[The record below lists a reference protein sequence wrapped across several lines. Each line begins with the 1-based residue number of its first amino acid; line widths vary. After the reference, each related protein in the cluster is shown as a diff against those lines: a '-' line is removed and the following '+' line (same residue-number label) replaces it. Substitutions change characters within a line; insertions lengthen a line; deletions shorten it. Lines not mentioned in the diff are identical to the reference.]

1 MKYNNTT
8 VDKIAKYLRL
18 EITYC
23 NLNSSQHLKEFDI
36 AKKFNVSRVPV
47 REAFRI
53 LQSEGYL
60 DVIPNRG
67 SFVRKISREHILE
80 TALVYKLLAPVVL
93 EAAIPKYKDRT
104 YKKAN
109 RILNQVEKCKD
120 LNKVGYLLW
129 DFGKTIYGPSKM
141 KFILNIFDDIYMHNI
156 RLLNE
161 AFEIGQHKH
170 YDISNHRKFLEICKT
185 SKKDE
190 AIEHWKDY
198 LNKIEQIILKGSV
211 K

>member
-1 MKYNNTT
+1 MKNNNTT

-23 NLNSSQHLKEFDI
+23 NLKPSQHLKESQI

-67 SFVRKISREHILE
+67 SFVKKISREHILE
-80 TALVYKLLAPVVL
+80 TGLVYKLLAPGVL
-93 EAAIPKYKDRT
+93 DAAIPKYKDTT

-109 RILNQVEKCKD
+109 EILNQVEKCND
-120 LNKVGYLLW
+120 LNKAGYLLW
-129 DFGKTIYGPSKM
+129 DFAKTIYRPSRM
-141 KFILNIFDDIYMHNI
+141 KFILDIFDDIYMHNI
-156 RLLNE
+156 RLLNQT
-161 AFEIGQHKH
+161 FEITQHKD
-170 YDISNHRKFLEICKT
+170 YDVSYHRKFLEICK
-185 SKKDE
+185 KKKKNE
-190 AIEHWKDY
+190 AIAYWKDY
-198 LNKIEQIILKGSV
+198 LDRIEQVMLKTAV